1 VSYDAPLAP
10 PQSSSGN
17 ATLALV
23 LGIVGLVGGAGS
35 CCCCMFAG
43 LGFCAPLG
51 WYFGQKELKAIRAGF
66 SPAAGEGAA
75 RAGMICGIIGT
86 ALLALYLLAIV
97 CYVALVG
104 FAVALDSL
112 KQGGIPRVR

>member
-1 VSYDAPLAP
+1 MSYDSPLAP
-10 PQSSSGN
+10 RPSSSGN

-35 CCCCMFAG
+35 CCCCLFTA

-66 SPAAGEGAA
+66 APAAGEGAA

-86 ALLALYLLAIV
+86 AFLALYVLVVV
-97 CYVALVG
+97 CYIALVG
-104 FAVALDSL
+104 FAVAMDTL